1 MVGTYTPIRYSS
13 LEGLIEMTIEN
24 KKVRAEPDNR
34 IRDFTMKK
42 TNMQTA
48 NIALALLFGAI
59 TLLQPVPEVHAD
71 AAVQNKEVLEAVD
84 KVAPT
89 VEEIAK
95 KLWDLSEVS
104 LLEIKSSAYLM
115 DLLKNN
121 GFTITSEKTAG
132 VPTSF
137 IAEYGKGE
145 PKIGILLE
153 YDALPGLGNEPVPKK
168 QLREDG
174 VTAGHG
180 CGHNLIGAGA
190 MGAALAVKDLMEK
203 KGIPGTLRVYG
214 TAAEESEG
222 AKVFMAR
229 EGVFDDLDAMLHW
242 HPMPYA
248 HVATVR
254 LASAQHMYIE
264 FKGKTAHAGLEP
276 WKGRS
281 ALDAAEIFLHSV
293 NMMRE
298 HVEPTARIHYIIKE
312 GGKAVNVVPE
322 RALIMLTYRDVDR
335 ERVNKGV
342 AWIKDMAK
350 GAGLA
355 TQTEALAVDY
365 FGLHDTLP
373 NTPLAERMHKHFE
386 TVGLPK
392 YTAEEQT
399 FATKLQEAAGLEPT
413 GMAKQIDPIPDEP
426 TKGGF
431 SDVGDVSYI
440 TPTMGVTVPTIPQG
454 IGLHTWMATASNGTS
469 IGFKGAVTAS
479 KVLALTGVDLL
490 TDAELRKQTKADFDK
505 RTEGFTYKSPIPEM
519 IKEPSGLP
527 DDMRSH
533 GTRSQLKETILK
545 DAGDD
550 SFGSHPNSY

>member
-1 MVGTYTPIRYSS
+1 MRTT
-13 LEGLIEMTIEN
+13 
-24 KKVRAEPDNR
+24 NR
-34 IRDFTMKK
+34 QIGK
-42 TNMQTA
+42 
-48 NIALALLFGAI
+48 IAPAILLGVI
-59 TLLQPVPEVHAD
+59 TLLQPIPEGRAD
-71 AAVQNKEVLEAVD
+71 ISAQDKEVLDAVE

-104 LLEIKSSAYLM
+104 LLEIKSSAYLK
-115 DLLKNN
+115 DLLKKS
-121 GFTITSEKTAG
+121 GFTITSEGTAG
-132 VPTSF
+132 VPTAF
-137 IAEYGKGE
+137 VAEYGKGE
-145 PKIGILLE
+145 PKLGILLE
-153 YDALPGLGNEPVPKK
+153 YDALPDLGNEPVPKK
-168 QLREDG
+168 EPRKDG

-190 MGAALAVKDLMEK
+190 MGAALAIKDLMEEK
-203 KGIPGTLRVYG
+203 RIPGTLRVYG

-242 HPMPYA
+242 HPMSYA

-254 LASAQHMYIE
+254 MAAAQHMYIE
-264 FKGKTAHAGLEP
+264 FKGKTAHAGMEP

-298 HVEPTARIHYIIKE
+298 HVEPTARVHYIIKE
-312 GGKAVNVVPE
+312 GGTAVNVVPD
-322 RALIMLTYRDVDR
+322 RAVVMLTYRDVDR

-365 FGLHDTLP
+365 FGLHDLLP

-399 FATKLQEAAGLEPT
+399 FATKLQEAVGLEPT
-413 GMAKQIDPIPDEP
+413 GMAKQIDPIPNEP

-440 TPTMGVTVPTIPQG
+440 TPTMGLTVPAVPQG
-454 IGLHTWMATASNGTS
+454 IGLHTWMGTASHGTS

-479 KVLALTGVDLL
+479 KVLALTGTDLL
-490 TDAELRKQTKADFDK
+490 TDAELLKQAKADFDK
-505 RTEGFTYKSPIPEM
+505 RTEGFTYKSPIPDM

-527 DDMRSH
+527 DDMRSY
-533 GTRSQLKETILK
+533 GTRSQLKGTFLK
-545 DAGDD
+545 SGGDH
-550 SFGSHPNSY
+550 GWNPAPQGHSHDH